1 MQAEQL
7 LVQKIASR
15 PSTEELIFFIA
26 EDDAIN
32 SACSELQK
40 KIAGNN
46 KKELKEIYALCQRY
60 HISLV
65 HLTRELNHI
74 QNIFAPRKTISNDH
88 KILGLQAGAN
98 IAEVK
103 QVYRKLSIK
112 YHPDTS
118 HKNDTAKFIEITKAY
133 QRIINST
140 DKKENSDP
148 PSPSAWR
155 YRKNTPPPRQQRKKK
170 YLYLFSLITGAVVL
184 VIVGISIHYQKR
196 AMLNNIRKIAPT
208 PSPVKPL
215 AEKAPVIVKDQ
226 STGIHVPESSK
237 TDVQPHVIEQK
248 KLTLPTSKISE
259 QSSRQILQD
268 EVAFVPFTP
277 ESISHVEPPAPDMQ
291 TKAEIE
297 NLSGLISSSDGHF
310 DSEKSSTTQEA
321 DRMEAK
327 GIIRAEEHNDFFS
340 AILEQE
346 KPAEKKIKAPA
357 PAAVQQISKQK
368 ETGSV
373 FSGARY
379 HKAIVVKPKEK
390 KIHKKKLSAV
400 NAEQTTPGISTQ
412 QSLRKFVQSYTV
424 AYMSRDIQKFA
435 LFFTAEA
442 QENGKAFS
450 KIRQKYKQLF
460 NATQSIDYS
469 INLLDTDI
477 QGEKGANLTGRFKVQ
492 LIYSPN
498 KIKSSSGTITFFLVK
513 VKNNYRI
520 KALSYHLDPEW

>member
-46 KKELKEIYALCQRY
+46 KKELKEIHALCQRY

-74 QNIFAPRKTISNDH
+74 QNIFAPRETVSDDH
-88 KILGLQAGAN
+88 KILGLHAGAN
-98 IAEVK
+98 ITEVK
-103 QVYRKLSIK
+103 QSYRKLSIK

-118 HKNDTAKFIEITKAY
+118 DKNDTAKFIEITKAY
-133 QRIINST
+133 QRIINSA
-140 DKKENSDP
+140 DKKENSATS
-148 PSPSAWR
+148 SPSAWR

-170 YLYLFSLITGAVVL
+170 YLYFFSLITGAVVL
-184 VIVGISIHYQKR
+184 IIVGISIHYQKR
-196 AMLNNIRKIAPT
+196 AMLKNISKISHT
-208 PSPVKPL
+208 SSPAKPQ
-215 AEKAPVIVKDQ
+215 AEKAPVAIKDQ

-237 TDVQPHVIEQK
+237 TDVQPQVIEQK
-248 KLTLPTSKISE
+248 KLTLPTRKISE
-259 QSSRQILQD
+259 QSSQQIFQD
-268 EVAFVPFTP
+268 EVAFVPRMP
-277 ESISHVEPPAPDMQ
+277 KSISHVEPPAPDMQ
-291 TKAEIE
+291 IEAEIE
-297 NLSGLISSSDGHF
+297 NVNTSISSSDGRF
-310 DSEKSSTTQEA
+310 DSEKSSTQKSDLMDT
-321 DRMEAK
+321 K
-327 GIIRAEEHNDFFS
+327 SIIRAEEHNDFFS

-346 KPAEKKIKAPA
+346 KTAEEKIKAIV

-373 FSGARY
+373 FSEAHY
-379 HKAIVVKPKEK
+379 HKAIVVKSKKKKIRKEK
-390 KIHKKKLSAV
+390 LPAA

-412 QSLRKFVQSYTV
+412 QSLRKFVQSYTA

-442 QENGKAFS
+442 QENGKPFS

-469 INLLDTDI
+469 IDLLDTDI
-477 QGEKGANLTGRFKVQ
+477 QGEKGASLTGRFKVQ

-498 KIKSSSGTITFFLVK
+498 KIKSSTGTITFFLVK
-513 VKNNYRI
+513 VKKNYRI
-520 KALSYHLDPEW
+520 KALTYHLDPKW